1 MAKQEITLQGLD
13 GQLDELILTTND
25 ETANGKLEDCAR
37 ILFPQ
42 EGETTPRL
50 RFKGFEG
57 EWQKKLLSDCLEIS
71 DEKNTDNIFGIEDV
85 LSVSDENG
93 VVNQIEHLGR
103 SYAGKSVSGY
113 KILRPGQIVYTKSPL
128 RAKPYGIVKHNTGKA
143 GIVSVLYAVYNPKEG
158 VAPEYIHYYFDP
170 AWRLNAYMRPL
181 VNKGAKNTMNISDET
196 ALTGYIMIPKDIEEQ
211 KRIASF
217 LQRLDDQMK
226 LHQHQFE
233 RLKQLKSACLDSM
246 FPQQSENTPPI
257 RFKNFNNKW
266 NRAMASELFITYNN
280 RNHPEL
286 PVLSACQDIRGMAV
300 RSESGYDISHDR
312 ANEVTYKVVMP
323 GQFVIHLRSFQGGFA
338 HSAVEGITSPA
349 YTVFGFKET
358 DKHDDYFWKT
368 VFMSKAFVDRLK
380 TITYGIRDGRS
391 ISFSEF
397 GEMAL
402 NFPELEEQ
410 KSIASFFK
418 RIDSNIAVQQQRLER
433 LKQMKS
439 ACLDGMFPQNG
450 GGYFS
455 SIRFK
460 GYNGDWAIAKFS
472 ILAKPYFMSNK
483 NIHHQNLLSL
493 SYGKIVKKD
502 IQTKKGLLPASFDT
516 YQMVKDGII
525 VFRFTDLQNDHKSL
539 RVGLVKE
546 EGIISPAYVC
556 VQCENVL
563 PEFLYLQL
571 HTFDLRKVFY
581 SMGDGMRQTLSYSDI
596 KDMDVFVPSMEEQQ
610 RIVTFFQS
618 FDKQISLQT
627 LQLEKLEQLKK
638 ACLKKMIA

>member
-37 ILFPQ
+37 MLFPQ

-460 GYNGDWAIAKFS
+460 GYNGDWAIEKLS
-472 ILAKPYFMSNK
+472 ILAKPYFISNK

>member
-13 GQLDELILTTND
+13 GQLDELILTSND
-25 ETANGKLEDCAR
+25 ETVNGKLEDCAR
-37 ILFPQ
+37 MLFPQ

-257 RFKNFNNKW
+257 RFKGFNDEWQMVSFKDISRLAGMR
-266 NRAMASELFITYNN
+266 NRENLPLESYSISNESGFVPQNEQFENGGTMSNADKRLYYIVSPDSFAYNPARINVGSIGYDNLDKDVIVSSLYVVFKTDENTYNPFLN
-280 RNHPEL
+280 YWFKTSTFKKMIE
-286 PVLSACQDIRGMAV
+286 QYQEGGV
-300 RSESGYDISHDR
+300 RLYFFYD
-312 ANEVTYKVVMP
+312 K
-323 GQFVIHLRSFQGGFA
+323 LCKCSFRRP
-338 HSAVEGITSPA
+338 S
-349 YTVFGFKET
+349 
-358 DKHDDYFWKT
+358 
-368 VFMSKAFVDRLK
+368 M
-380 TITYGIRDGRS
+380 
-391 ISFSEF
+391 
-397 GEMAL
+397 
-402 NFPELEEQ
+402 EEQ
-410 KSIASFFK
+410 QCIASFFTELDTQ
-418 RIDSNIAVQQQRLER
+418 ISTQQQRLDR

-439 ACLDGMFPQNG
+439 ACLRSMFPQNG
-450 GGYFS
+450 GYFT
-455 SIRFK
+455 
-460 GYNGDWAIAKFS
+460 G
-472 ILAKPYFMSNK
+472 NK
-483 NIHHQNLLSL
+483 I
-493 SYGKIVKKD
+493 
-502 IQTKKGLLPASFDT
+502 
-516 YQMVKDGII
+516 
-525 VFRFTDLQNDHKSL
+525 
-539 RVGLVKE
+539 
-546 EGIISPAYVC
+546 
-556 VQCENVL
+556 
-563 PEFLYLQL
+563 
-571 HTFDLRKVFY
+571 
-581 SMGDGMRQTLSYSDI
+581 
-596 KDMDVFVPSMEEQQ
+596 
-610 RIVTFFQS
+610 
-618 FDKQISLQT
+618 
-627 LQLEKLEQLKK
+627 
-638 ACLKKMIA
+638 

>member
-37 ILFPQ
+37 MLFPQ

-57 EWQKKLLSDCLEIS
+57 EWEKKLLSDCLEIS

-257 RFKNFNNKW
+257 RFKGFEGEWMVDKLSSYASRITRKNTNMETSLPLTISAAEGLIAQTAFFNNVVASTNMSGYYLLKKGEFAYNKSYSNGYPFGAVKKLEKYEQGALSPLYIVFSLAKSMDDDYIVYFFETDLW
-266 NRAMASELFITYNN
+266 HKEVAKRAAEGA
-280 RNHPEL
+280 RNHGLLNIGAEDFL
-286 PVLSACQDIRGMAV
+286 DI
-300 RSESGYDISHDR
+300 
-312 ANEVTYKVVMP
+312 N
-323 GQFVIHLRSFQGGFA
+323 
-338 HSAVEGITSPA
+338 ITFPS
-349 YTVFGFKET
+349 
-358 DKHDDYFWKT
+358 DKK
-368 VFMSKAFVDRLK
+368 
-380 TITYGIRDGRS
+380 
-391 ISFSEF
+391 
-397 GEMAL
+397 
-402 NFPELEEQ
+402 EQ
-410 KSIASFFK
+410 KQIASFFK
-418 RIDSNIAVQQQRLER
+418 KIDSQITAQQERLER
-433 LKQMKS
+433 LKQMKN

-450 GGYFS
+450 GVLL
-455 SIRFK
+455 I
-460 GYNGDWAIAKFS
+460 
-472 ILAKPYFMSNK
+472 NK
-483 NIHHQNLLSL
+483 
-493 SYGKIVKKD
+493 
-502 IQTKKGLLPASFDT
+502 IQRL
-516 YQMVKDGII
+516 
-525 VFRFTDLQNDHKSL
+525 
-539 RVGLVKE
+539 
-546 EGIISPAYVC
+546 
-556 VQCENVL
+556 
-563 PEFLYLQL
+563 
-571 HTFDLRKVFY
+571 
-581 SMGDGMRQTLSYSDI
+581 
-596 KDMDVFVPSMEEQQ
+596 
-610 RIVTFFQS
+610 
-618 FDKQISLQT
+618 
-627 LQLEKLEQLKK
+627 
-638 ACLKKMIA
+638 

>member
-37 ILFPQ
+37 MLFPR

-143 GIVSVLYAVYNPKEG
+143 GIVSVLYAVYYPKEG

-226 LHQHQFE
+226 LHQNQFE

-246 FPQQSENTPPI
+246 FPQQSENTPP
-257 RFKNFNNKW
+257 
-266 NRAMASELFITYNN
+266 
-280 RNHPEL
+280 
-286 PVLSACQDIRGMAV
+286 
-300 RSESGYDISHDR
+300 
-312 ANEVTYKVVMP
+312 
-323 GQFVIHLRSFQGGFA
+323 
-338 HSAVEGITSPA
+338 
-349 YTVFGFKET
+349 
-358 DKHDDYFWKT
+358 
-368 VFMSKAFVDRLK
+368 
-380 TITYGIRDGRS
+380 
-391 ISFSEF
+391 
-397 GEMAL
+397 
-402 NFPELEEQ
+402 
-410 KSIASFFK
+410 
-418 RIDSNIAVQQQRLER
+418 
-433 LKQMKS
+433 
-439 ACLDGMFPQNG
+439 
-450 GGYFS
+450 
-455 SIRFK
+455 
-460 GYNGDWAIAKFS
+460 
-472 ILAKPYFMSNK
+472 
-483 NIHHQNLLSL
+483 
-493 SYGKIVKKD
+493 
-502 IQTKKGLLPASFDT
+502 
-516 YQMVKDGII
+516 
-525 VFRFTDLQNDHKSL
+525 
-539 RVGLVKE
+539 
-546 EGIISPAYVC
+546 
-556 VQCENVL
+556 
-563 PEFLYLQL
+563 
-571 HTFDLRKVFY
+571 HTL
-581 SMGDGMRQTLSYSDI
+581 
-596 KDMDVFVPSMEEQQ
+596 
-610 RIVTFFQS
+610 
-618 FDKQISLQT
+618 
-627 LQLEKLEQLKK
+627 
-638 ACLKKMIA
+638 

>member
-37 ILFPQ
+37 MLFPQ

-323 GQFVIHLRSFQGGFA
+323 GQFVILFQWKEEFTSGDPVFIAA
-338 HSAVEGITSPA
+338 HHNGSGKSGQCI
-349 YTVFGFKET
+349 
-358 DKHDDYFWKT
+358 WKT
-368 VFMSKAFVDRLK
+368 GILCLVFDQVFC
-380 TITYGIRDGRS
+380 I
-391 ISFSEF
+391 
-397 GEMAL
+397 
-402 NFPELEEQ
+402 
-410 KSIASFFK
+410 
-418 RIDSNIAVQQQRLER
+418 
-433 LKQMKS
+433 
-439 ACLDGMFPQNG
+439 
-450 GGYFS
+450 FS
-455 SIRFK
+455 SISCIT
-460 GYNGDWAIAKFS
+460 DV
-472 ILAKPYFMSNK
+472 
-483 NIHHQNLLSL
+483 HHKV
-493 SYGKIVKKD
+493 GG
-502 IQTKKGLLPASFDT
+502 QTLNR
-516 YQMVKDGII
+516 MMI
-525 VFRFTDLQNDHKSL
+525 
-539 RVGLVKE
+539 
-546 EGIISPAYVC
+546 
-556 VQCENVL
+556 ENVL
-563 PEFLYLQL
+563 PG
-571 HTFDLRKVFY
+571 K
-581 SMGDGMRQTLSYSDI
+581 
-596 KDMDVFVPSMEEQQ
+596 P
-610 RIVTFFQS
+610 
-618 FDKQISLQT
+618 DKTVHGIWG
-627 LQLEKLEQLKK
+627 
-638 ACLKKMIA
+638 AGRH